1 MTDRL
6 RPTSRPEDDSRHP
19 NATLILV
26 ELLSLSAAMPEDTA
40 PEPSPDVVSRYFE
53 ADARRDIDAMLALFD
68 ADAVVTDE
76 GRAWRGSAEIRDWRL
91 GPASKYEY
99 TTTITRIDRVDDN
112 HYRASGRIDGN
123 FPGATASLKWDFLLA
138 DRLISRLEIA
148 P

>member
-1 MTDRL
+1 MTASDAPMPDKDVQSHDNRVDIDRPRRVADLTL
-6 RPTSRPEDDSRHP
+6 R
-19 NATLILV
+19 
-26 ELLSLSAAMPEDTA
+26 
-40 PEPSPDVVSRYFE
+40 
-53 ADARRDIDAMLALFD
+53 DAMLALFD

-99 TTTITRIDRVDDN
+99 TTTIASIALIDED

-123 FPGATASLKWDFLLA
+123 FPGGTAALTWDFSTVGG
-138 DRLISRLEIA
+138 LISRLEIA